1 MEGKQTKKKKRIAP
15 WNLQIILGSCDMFLM
30 ILMIVLMILNIL
42 IKMPLPKLILT
53 KNMLQLLLIVYPTFQ
68 KDLP

>member
-1 MEGKQTKKKKRIAP
+1 MKQAP

-30 ILMIVLMILNIL
+30 ILMIVLMILNML